1 MRETNGLI
9 SSLLTEEQ
17 RDKVRLGEESLDSRG
32 VFRRFRVE
40 DQTIFD
46 AFLLMDLVDR
56 HEHEALN
63 CLLSEVEKS
72 GCSTPSCGFEPKF
85 GSTVS
90 HKVGDKTAS
99 RWMAWSSTYRSLGKM
114 GCRAEIDVILDL
126 IPMMHDWRSRF
137 GKKKIA
143 VIFSYIKP
151 AIPVI
156 TRFYDC
162 SPRIDPRNVIL
173 GNRKKK

>member
-46 AFLLMDLVDR
+46 AFLLMDLIDR

-63 CLLSEVEKS
+63 CLLADVEKS
-72 GCSTPSCGFEPKF
+72 GCCTPSCGFEPRF

-99 RWMAWSSTYRSLGKM
+99 RWMAWSSTYRALERM
-114 GCRAEIDVILDL
+114 GHRSQVDTILDL
-126 IPMMHDWRSRF
+126 IPVMHDWRSRF
-137 GKKKIA
+137 GKRSIA
-143 VIFSYIKP
+143 LIFSNIKP
-151 AIPVI
+151 AIPAI
-156 TRFYDC
+156 TKFYDC
-162 SPRIDPRNVIL
+162 SPRIDPRVIIS
-173 GNRKKK
+173 RKLKQK